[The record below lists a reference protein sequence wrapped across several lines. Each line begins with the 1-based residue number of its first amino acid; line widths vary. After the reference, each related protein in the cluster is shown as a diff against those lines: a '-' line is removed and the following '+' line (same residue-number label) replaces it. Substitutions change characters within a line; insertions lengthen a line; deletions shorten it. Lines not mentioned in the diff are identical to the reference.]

1 MFSTPKNFDLKKFF
15 DPKKISIYKTFSVES
30 KYISFNELEFVNE
43 HRFSLNF
50 TENENIEQI
59 SFSSKKNNILSHM

>member
-1 MFSTPKNFDLKKFF
+1 MFSNPKNFDLKKF
-15 DPKKISIYKTFSVES
+15 SIQNKFRSIKNS
-30 KYISFNELEFVNE
+30 AWNQKYISFKELELANE

-59 SFSSKKNNILSHM
+59 SFSSRK